1 MNKIRQ
7 PIVTLCGH
15 VDHGKCIAGDTLIPL
30 VDGTLITAKEL
41 FEQNFDKTKSKKI
54 DDGVL
59 QDISSKKIK
68 LFSFK
73 KNKLKK
79 KIISHVWKRKAG
91 TLIEIT
97 TTAGDIIKT
106 TPEHPYFTF
115 SIDGP
120 KEKQATELEKG
131 EYIGIP
137 KKINIENSN
146 PKKEII
152 KTLPNLNNFVCFL
165 NENFDIIFKQIK
177 NQNLKQLERKSK
189 ITHLADGLRKK
200 RLRIKDLFKL
210 GKHLK
215 IKEEKIGLN
224 KILLA
229 FSLLFGLG
237 VSGIVIRNYNSYYI
251 NDVLLNNFF
260 LYFTHIIIAVA
271 VSSFLLIISSKSFQK
286 IININVTRA
295 VSIYTIV
302 ISILIFVVQIKSIQ
316 FIFIIISI
324 ILGYFYLIFF
334 HLELINRSK
343 GKIRK
348 RIILIFIGEVL
359 LISNILIGSEEIIV
373 LISLQHMP
381 FITLISNFVTLFAL
395 TTILLCVYKFPIFL
409 EFNWDKNL
417 IKLFIV
423 NTQNF
428 EIIYTFNFTEE
439 IERKENTTKKP
450 SEIIES
456 DYFFSRG
463 IIGIKDII
471 SGITNKKEERI
482 ENIPIFGIR
491 RILPGEEGIEERL
504 EQIKT
509 RLSQS

>member
-1 MNKIRQ
+1 MLDFYFPFMI
-7 PIVTLCGH
+7 LEL
-15 VDHGKCIAGDTLIPL
+15 LI
-30 VDGTLITAKEL
+30 GY
-41 FEQNFDKTKSKKI
+41 Q
-54 DDGVL
+54 
-59 QDISSKKIK
+59 IS
-68 LFSFK
+68 F
-73 KNKLKK
+73 
-79 KIISHVWKRKAG
+79 
-91 TLIEIT
+91 
-97 TTAGDIIKT
+97 
-106 TPEHPYFTF
+106 YFLY
-115 SIDGP
+115 
-120 KEKQATELEKG
+120 Q
-131 EYIGIP
+131 YY
-137 KKINIENSN
+137 
-146 PKKEII
+146 
-152 KTLPNLNNFVCFL
+152 
-165 NENFDIIFKQIK
+165 
-177 NQNLKQLERKSK
+177 
-189 ITHLADGLRKK
+189 
-200 RLRIKDLFKL
+200 
-210 GKHLK
+210 K

-251 NDVLLNNFF
+251 NDVILNNFF

-271 VSSFLLIISSKSFQK
+271 VSSFLLIISSKSFQI

-302 ISILIFVVQIKSIQ
+302 ISILIFVIQIKSIQ
-316 FIFIIISI
+316 FIFFIISI

-334 HLELINRSK
+334 HLKLINRSK

-359 LISNILIGSEEIIV
+359 LISNILIGIEETVV
-373 LISLQHMP
+373 LIFLQHMP
-381 FITLISNFVTLFAL
+381 FITLISNFVILFAL
-395 TTILLCVYKFPIFL
+395 MTILLCVYKFPIFL

-471 SGITNKKEERI
+471 SGITNKKEEGI
-482 ENIPIFGIR
+482 EKIR
-491 RILPGEEGIEERL
+491 RGELLILLKNGDAPLSFVLYCLTVKKEMNSINYFLKTIKNEFQELYKNIILSFEDLQGL
-504 EQIKT
+504 ENKIFSSFDNYIK
-509 RLSQS
+509 SIIS

>member
-1 MNKIRQ
+1 MFYN
-7 PIVTLCGH
+7 TL
-15 VDHGKCIAGDTLIPL
+15 DFYFPFMILELLI
-30 VDGTLITAKEL
+30 GY
-41 FEQNFDKTKSKKI
+41 Q
-54 DDGVL
+54 
-59 QDISSKKIK
+59 IS
-68 LFSFK
+68 F
-73 KNKLKK
+73 
-79 KIISHVWKRKAG
+79 
-91 TLIEIT
+91 
-97 TTAGDIIKT
+97 
-106 TPEHPYFTF
+106 YFLY
-115 SIDGP
+115 
-120 KEKQATELEKG
+120 Q
-131 EYIGIP
+131 YY
-137 KKINIENSN
+137 
-146 PKKEII
+146 
-152 KTLPNLNNFVCFL
+152 
-165 NENFDIIFKQIK
+165 
-177 NQNLKQLERKSK
+177 
-189 ITHLADGLRKK
+189 
-200 RLRIKDLFKL
+200 
-210 GKHLK
+210 K

-237 VSGIVIRNYNSYYI
+237 VSGIVIRNYSSYYI

-271 VSSFLLIISSKSFQK
+271 VSSFLLIISSKSFQI
-286 IININVTRA
+286 IININITRA
-295 VSIYTIV
+295 VSIYTIL

-316 FIFIIISI
+316 FIFFIISI

-334 HLELINRSK
+334 HLKLINRSK

-359 LISNILIGSEEIIV
+359 LISNILIGSEETVV
-373 LISLQHMP
+373 LIFLQHMP
-381 FITLISNFVTLFAL
+381 FITLISNFVILIAL
-395 TTILLCVYKFPIFL
+395 MTILLCVYKFPIFL

-471 SGITNKKEERI
+471 SGITNKKEEGI
-482 ENIPIFGIR
+482 EKIR
-491 RILPGEEGIEERL
+491 RGELLILLKNGDAPLSFVLYCLTVKKEMNSINYFLKTIKNEFQELYKNIILSFEDLQGL
-504 EQIKT
+504 ENKIFSSFDNHLKNI
-509 RLSQS
+509 LS

>member
-1 MNKIRQ
+1 MLDFYFPFMI
-7 PIVTLCGH
+7 LEL
-15 VDHGKCIAGDTLIPL
+15 LI
-30 VDGTLITAKEL
+30 GY
-41 FEQNFDKTKSKKI
+41 Q
-54 DDGVL
+54 
-59 QDISSKKIK
+59 IS
-68 LFSFK
+68 F
-73 KNKLKK
+73 
-79 KIISHVWKRKAG
+79 
-91 TLIEIT
+91 
-97 TTAGDIIKT
+97 
-106 TPEHPYFTF
+106 YFLY
-115 SIDGP
+115 
-120 KEKQATELEKG
+120 Q
-131 EYIGIP
+131 YY
-137 KKINIENSN
+137 
-146 PKKEII
+146 
-152 KTLPNLNNFVCFL
+152 
-165 NENFDIIFKQIK
+165 
-177 NQNLKQLERKSK
+177 
-189 ITHLADGLRKK
+189 
-200 RLRIKDLFKL
+200 
-210 GKHLK
+210 K

-251 NDVLLNNFF
+251 NDVILNNFF

-271 VSSFLLIISSKSFQK
+271 VSSFLLIISSKSFQI

-316 FIFIIISI
+316 FILFIISI

-334 HLELINRSK
+334 HLKLINRSK

-359 LISNILIGSEEIIV
+359 LISNILIGIEETVV
-373 LISLQHMP
+373 LIFLQHMP
-381 FITLISNFVTLFAL
+381 FITLISNFVILFAL
-395 TTILLCVYKFPIFL
+395 MTILLCVYKFPIFL

-471 SGITNKKEERI
+471 SGITNKKEEGI
-482 ENIPIFGIR
+482 EKIR
-491 RILPGEEGIEERL
+491 RGELLILLKNGDAPLSFVLYCLTVKKEMNSINYFLKTIKNEFQELYKNIILSFEDLQGL
-504 EQIKT
+504 ENKIFSSFDNHIKNII
-509 RLSQS
+509 S

>member
-1 MNKIRQ
+1 MFYNMLDFYFPFMI
-7 PIVTLCGH
+7 LEL
-15 VDHGKCIAGDTLIPL
+15 LI
-30 VDGTLITAKEL
+30 GY
-41 FEQNFDKTKSKKI
+41 Q
-54 DDGVL
+54 
-59 QDISSKKIK
+59 IS
-68 LFSFK
+68 F
-73 KNKLKK
+73 
-79 KIISHVWKRKAG
+79 
-91 TLIEIT
+91 
-97 TTAGDIIKT
+97 
-106 TPEHPYFTF
+106 YFLY
-115 SIDGP
+115 
-120 KEKQATELEKG
+120 Q
-131 EYIGIP
+131 YY
-137 KKINIENSN
+137 
-146 PKKEII
+146 
-152 KTLPNLNNFVCFL
+152 
-165 NENFDIIFKQIK
+165 
-177 NQNLKQLERKSK
+177 
-189 ITHLADGLRKK
+189 
-200 RLRIKDLFKL
+200 
-210 GKHLK
+210 K

-224 KILLA
+224 KIFLA
-229 FSLLFGLG
+229 FSLLIGLG
-237 VSGIVIRNYNSYYI
+237 VSGIVIRNYNSFYI

-271 VSSFLLIISSKSFQK
+271 VSSFLLIISSKSFQI

-359 LISNILIGSEEIIV
+359 LISNILIGSEEIVV

-381 FITLISNFVTLFAL
+381 FITLISNFVILFAL
-395 TTILLCVYKFPIFL
+395 MTILLGVYKFPIFL
-409 EFNWDKNL
+409 EFNWNKNL

-482 ENIPIFGIR
+482 EKIR
-491 RILPGEEGIEERL
+491 RGELLILLKNGDAPLSFVLYCLTVKKEMNSINYFLKTIKNEFQELYKNIILSFEDLQGL
-504 EQIKT
+504 ENKIFSSFDNHIKNI
-509 RLSQS
+509 LS

>member
-1 MNKIRQ
+1 MLDFYFPFMI
-7 PIVTLCGH
+7 LEL
-15 VDHGKCIAGDTLIPL
+15 LI
-30 VDGTLITAKEL
+30 GY
-41 FEQNFDKTKSKKI
+41 Q
-54 DDGVL
+54 
-59 QDISSKKIK
+59 IS
-68 LFSFK
+68 F
-73 KNKLKK
+73 
-79 KIISHVWKRKAG
+79 
-91 TLIEIT
+91 
-97 TTAGDIIKT
+97 
-106 TPEHPYFTF
+106 YFLY
-115 SIDGP
+115 
-120 KEKQATELEKG
+120 Q
-131 EYIGIP
+131 YY
-137 KKINIENSN
+137 
-146 PKKEII
+146 
-152 KTLPNLNNFVCFL
+152 
-165 NENFDIIFKQIK
+165 
-177 NQNLKQLERKSK
+177 
-189 ITHLADGLRKK
+189 
-200 RLRIKDLFKL
+200 
-210 GKHLK
+210 K

-271 VSSFLLIISSKSFQK
+271 VSSFLLIISSKSFQI

-316 FIFIIISI
+316 FILFIISI

-334 HLELINRSK
+334 HLKLINRSK

-359 LISNILIGSEEIIV
+359 LISNILIGIEETVV
-373 LISLQHMP
+373 LIFLQHMP
-381 FITLISNFVTLFAL
+381 FITLISNFVILFAL
-395 TTILLCVYKFPIFL
+395 MTILLCVYKFPIFL

-471 SGITNKKEERI
+471 SGITNKKEEGI
-482 ENIPIFGIR
+482 EKIR
-491 RILPGEEGIEERL
+491 RGELLILLKNGDAPLSFVLYCLTVKKEMNSINYFLKTIKNEFQELYKNIILSFEDLQGL
-504 EQIKT
+504 ENKIFSSFDNHIKNII
-509 RLSQS
+509 S

>member
-1 MNKIRQ
+1 MFYN
-7 PIVTLCGH
+7 TL
-15 VDHGKCIAGDTLIPL
+15 DFYFPFMILELLI
-30 VDGTLITAKEL
+30 GY
-41 FEQNFDKTKSKKI
+41 Q
-54 DDGVL
+54 
-59 QDISSKKIK
+59 IS
-68 LFSFK
+68 F
-73 KNKLKK
+73 
-79 KIISHVWKRKAG
+79 
-91 TLIEIT
+91 
-97 TTAGDIIKT
+97 
-106 TPEHPYFTF
+106 YFLY
-115 SIDGP
+115 
-120 KEKQATELEKG
+120 Q
-131 EYIGIP
+131 YY
-137 KKINIENSN
+137 
-146 PKKEII
+146 
-152 KTLPNLNNFVCFL
+152 
-165 NENFDIIFKQIK
+165 
-177 NQNLKQLERKSK
+177 
-189 ITHLADGLRKK
+189 
-200 RLRIKDLFKL
+200 
-210 GKHLK
+210 K

-271 VSSFLLIISSKSFQK
+271 VSSFLLIISSKSFQI

-316 FIFIIISI
+316 FIFFIISI

-334 HLELINRSK
+334 HLKLINRSK

-359 LISNILIGSEEIIV
+359 LISNILIGSEETVV
-373 LISLQHMP
+373 LIFLQHMP
-381 FITLISNFVTLFAL
+381 FITLISNFVILFAL
-395 TTILLCVYKFPIFL
+395 MTILLCVYKFPIFL

-463 IIGIKDII
+463 IIGIEDII
-471 SGITNKKEERI
+471 SGITNKKEEGI
-482 ENIPIFGIR
+482 EKIR
-491 RILPGEEGIEERL
+491 RGELLILLKNGDAPLSFVLYCLTVKKEMNSINYFLKTIKNEFQELYKNIILSFEDLQGL
-504 EQIKT
+504 ENKIFSSFDNRIKNII
-509 RLSQS
+509 S

>member
-1 MNKIRQ
+1 MFYN
-7 PIVTLCGH
+7 TL
-15 VDHGKCIAGDTLIPL
+15 DFYFPFMILELLI
-30 VDGTLITAKEL
+30 GY
-41 FEQNFDKTKSKKI
+41 Q
-54 DDGVL
+54 
-59 QDISSKKIK
+59 IS
-68 LFSFK
+68 F
-73 KNKLKK
+73 
-79 KIISHVWKRKAG
+79 
-91 TLIEIT
+91 
-97 TTAGDIIKT
+97 
-106 TPEHPYFTF
+106 YFLY
-115 SIDGP
+115 
-120 KEKQATELEKG
+120 Q
-131 EYIGIP
+131 YY
-137 KKINIENSN
+137 
-146 PKKEII
+146 
-152 KTLPNLNNFVCFL
+152 
-165 NENFDIIFKQIK
+165 
-177 NQNLKQLERKSK
+177 
-189 ITHLADGLRKK
+189 
-200 RLRIKDLFKL
+200 
-210 GKHLK
+210 K

-229 FSLLFGLG
+229 FSLLIGLG

-295 VSIYTIV
+295 VSIYTVV

-359 LISNILIGSEEIIV
+359 LISNILIGSEEIVV
-373 LISLQHMP
+373 LIFLQHIP
-381 FITLISNFVTLFAL
+381 FITLISNFVILFAL
-395 TTILLCVYKFPIFL
+395 MTILLCVYKFPIFL

-471 SGITNKKEERI
+471 SGITNKKEEGI
-482 ENIPIFGIR
+482 EKIR
-491 RILPGEEGIEERL
+491 RGELLILLKNGDAPLSFVLYCLTVKKEMNSINYFLKTIKNEFQELYKDIILSFEDLQGL
-504 EQIKT
+504 ENKIFSSFDNRIKNI
-509 RLSQS
+509 LS

>member
-1 MNKIRQ
+1 MLDFYFPFMI
-7 PIVTLCGH
+7 LEL
-15 VDHGKCIAGDTLIPL
+15 LI
-30 VDGTLITAKEL
+30 GY
-41 FEQNFDKTKSKKI
+41 Q
-54 DDGVL
+54 
-59 QDISSKKIK
+59 IS
-68 LFSFK
+68 F
-73 KNKLKK
+73 
-79 KIISHVWKRKAG
+79 
-91 TLIEIT
+91 
-97 TTAGDIIKT
+97 
-106 TPEHPYFTF
+106 YFLY
-115 SIDGP
+115 
-120 KEKQATELEKG
+120 Q
-131 EYIGIP
+131 YY
-137 KKINIENSN
+137 
-146 PKKEII
+146 
-152 KTLPNLNNFVCFL
+152 
-165 NENFDIIFKQIK
+165 
-177 NQNLKQLERKSK
+177 
-189 ITHLADGLRKK
+189 
-200 RLRIKDLFKL
+200 
-210 GKHLK
+210 K

-251 NDVLLNNFF
+251 NDVILNNFF

-271 VSSFLLIISSKSFQK
+271 VSSFLLIISSKSFQI

-316 FIFIIISI
+316 FILFIISI

-334 HLELINRSK
+334 HLKLINRSK

-359 LISNILIGSEEIIV
+359 LISNILIGIEETVV
-373 LISLQHMP
+373 LIFLQHMP
-381 FITLISNFVTLFAL
+381 FITLISNFVILFAL
-395 TTILLCVYKFPIFL
+395 MTILLCVYKFPIFL

-471 SGITNKKEERI
+471 SGITNKKEEGI
-482 ENIPIFGIR
+482 EKIR
-491 RILPGEEGIEERL
+491 RGELLILLKNGDAPLSFVLYCLTVKKEMNSINYFLKTIKNEFQELYKNIILSFEDLQGL
-504 EQIKT
+504 ENKIFSSFDNYIK
-509 RLSQS
+509 SIIS